1 MWLERLWGQR
11 DERYK
16 SRVMRSEEIKGR
28 VRNSDNS
35 QGGKKARRDRKVSP
49 PGQGAR
55 PGWGIAVM
63 LV

>member
-1 MWLERLWGQR
+1 
-11 DERYK
+11 
-16 SRVMRSEEIKGR
+16 MRSEEIKGR